1 MARGKGLDVG
11 KVVNQAIEIFVT
23 YGKPIVHYGFIPAVI
38 LLGMLTTKPRPSLGQ
53 LLCLHQTNGDNQGGR
68 TSGGQYQEH
77 SGALSCYTGSILDS
91 ALDVD
96 PGYDFGPPDSTY
108 SLFDMNVDA
117 GGGSSGQ
124 QSFSGASGQAD
135 FLEPLQRRAPRRSSN
150 TQSSVGGGYGIDW
163 GSNGLMQQQ
172 QQIQQPKLPQHLNM
186 QAPQHHQPQHHQPTL
201 QMNHY
206 QQPQNQQQYQQ
217 QQQMPQQRGSPRSS
231 RPNPVAAA
239 AAAADK
245 PRGQG
250 YRKLWQQV
258 TKVGKGQKLSDGM
271 GLAFSDMTVED
282 LLRIVLKLAPQESAV
297 DAVAQGLYYLDSSAL
312 AALLKELSKQGQL
325 KRSVEI
331 FDWLRSLAPSH
342 DLAGLCDLYTYT
354 TMISQCGSHQQL
366 RRALELVAEMR
377 SRGIECNVHTYSA
390 LMNVCI
396 KANELDLAQDVYRQM
411 IEEGCVPNLVTYNI
425 LIDVYVKKGQWE
437 EAVTILGTL
446 ERQGIQAEVRTY
458 NTVISACNKGGQ
470 PEQALKTYEK
480 MLAAGVKPSATT
492 YTALISAY
500 GKKGQVEQA
509 MEIFNDMIMRGCER
523 NVITYSSLI
532 SVCEKAGRWE
542 MALELFNRMHTEN
555 CRPNTVTYNSLIAA
569 CAHGGHWEK
578 ACELMELMQ
587 VQGCKPDSVTYSALI
602 TTLERGGQW
611 RRTLKA
617 FEAMQVAG
625 CHPDASVFN
634 SLMEV
639 LWQSGVVV
647 AQVRALQLWSAANR
661 NGHFRIYT
669 NTKQD
674 SGALAYS
681 TVAFTGGA
689 AVVTVLRWL
698 VELRSKLQKDGA
710 GFLRQRIVFTLHKA
724 KQNRSEQPSALI
736 MDLLNTMLT
745 GNSSPFQTS
754 LLEHTISLEAPAPEL
769 IEWLQSTAFEDM
781 VFIAQ
786 GNHLKKIPLD
796 VMFSEEGAVAGRC
809 IEAFTAVTRYELT
822 HTLDVTSCSQ
832 TLLQQRTQVVHL
844 ALKYGAAFSFKDDT
858 IYDGLQ
864 LFDRVA
870 CLGLPANAFNV
881 NAWPLCLCSCILLA
895 AQQGE
900 PSRAWPTQDTV
911 TMLTGFGSEALG
923 SSERN
928 IFAWL
933 QQDMSSISALRVVQ
947 LYLERL
953 GHYLQEF
960 KLAERITSDLQVLV
974 LRAACSP
981 LCIAFHPSAVAAASL
996 IVVRRLRGL
1005 TPLWPRVLQV
1015 MTGYDPAPGGEL
1027 GTAIMHLESLLA
1039 EPIAA
1044 P

>member
-1 MARGKGLDVG
+1 
-11 KVVNQAIEIFVT
+11 
-23 YGKPIVHYGFIPAVI
+23 
-38 LLGMLTTKPRPSLGQ
+38 
-53 LLCLHQTNGDNQGGR
+53 
-68 TSGGQYQEH
+68 
-77 SGALSCYTGSILDS
+77 
-91 ALDVD
+91 
-96 PGYDFGPPDSTY
+96 
-108 SLFDMNVDA
+108 
-117 GGGSSGQ
+117 
-124 QSFSGASGQAD
+124 
-135 FLEPLQRRAPRRSSN
+135 
-150 TQSSVGGGYGIDW
+150 
-163 GSNGLMQQQ
+163 
-172 QQIQQPKLPQHLNM
+172 
-186 QAPQHHQPQHHQPTL
+186 
-201 QMNHY
+201 
-206 QQPQNQQQYQQ
+206 
-217 QQQMPQQRGSPRSS
+217 
-231 RPNPVAAA
+231 
-239 AAAADK
+239 
-245 PRGQG
+245 
-250 YRKLWQQV
+250 
-258 TKVGKGQKLSDGM
+258 
-271 GLAFSDMTVED
+271 
-282 LLRIVLKLAPQESAV
+282 
-297 DAVAQGLYYLDSSAL
+297 
-312 AALLKELSKQGQL
+312 
-325 KRSVEI
+325 
-331 FDWLRSLAPSH
+331 
-342 DLAGLCDLYTYT
+342 
-354 TMISQCGSHQQL
+354 
-366 RRALELVAEMR
+366 
-377 SRGIECNVHTYSA
+377 
-390 LMNVCI
+390 
-396 KANELDLAQDVYRQM
+396 
-411 IEEGCVPNLVTYNI
+411 
-425 LIDVYVKKGQWE
+425 
-437 EAVTILGTL
+437 
-446 ERQGIQAEVRTY
+446 
-458 NTVISACNKGGQ
+458 
-470 PEQALKTYEK
+470 
-480 MLAAGVKPSATT
+480 
-492 YTALISAY
+492 
-500 GKKGQVEQA
+500 
-509 MEIFNDMIMRGCER
+509 
-523 NVITYSSLI
+523 
-532 SVCEKAGRWE
+532 
-542 MALELFNRMHTEN
+542 
-555 CRPNTVTYNSLIAA
+555 
-569 CAHGGHWEK
+569 
-578 ACELMELMQ
+578 
-587 VQGCKPDSVTYSALI
+587 
-602 TTLERGGQW
+602 
-611 RRTLKA
+611 
-617 FEAMQVAG
+617 
-625 CHPDASVFN
+625 
-634 SLMEV
+634 MEV

-796 VMFSEEGAVAGRC
+796 VMFSEEGAVAGAASRHSPQSPGSP
-809 IEAFTAVTRYELT
+809 ANVAGDKQTAAGPSGNVYELT

-895 AQQGE
+895 AHQGE
-900 PSRAWPTQDTV
+900 PSHAWPTQDTV

-928 IFAWL
+928 IFTWL

-1039 EPIAA
+1039 EPISA